1 MKPND
6 RTVVVQINSYAETF
20 ASFEALEQRA
30 ASLRQ
35 AILDIETESLSVDPR
50 DPTAWLQVERLATDL
65 LAVLTA
71 MERWLARD
79 DEQLQT
85 EIDAAFR
92 AIREI

>member
-6 RTVVVQINSYAETF
+6 RTVVVQINGLAETF
-20 ASFEALEQRA
+20 VSFEALEQRA
-30 ASLRQ
+30 ASLRK
-35 AILDIETESLSVDPR
+35 AILDVETGSLSVDPR
-50 DPTAWLQVERLATDL
+50 DPTAWLRVERLATDL

-71 MERWLARD
+71 IERWLDRD